1 MISVAPWSPFCP
13 GGPCTS
19 MTSRK
24 HILNMWCRKRE
35 NTEFHPSS
43 TDWLIL
49 KSWVFEM
56 KRSVELELNEGSLTE
71 FDHRASFPK
80 AAEVG
85 LLPPGG
91 SQTFTTLIIS
101 ASSVHV
107 MGNWSFES
115 FSACSMKKS
124 VKNEIRAFILVN
136 ITAYPRADESQVS
149 FVSSLPLMWENKHNY
164 LLIIS
169 KQHYNNYR

>member
-1 MISVAPWSPFCP
+1 
-13 GGPCTS
+13 
-19 MTSRK
+19 
-24 HILNMWCRKRE
+24 
-35 NTEFHPSS
+35 
-43 TDWLIL
+43 
-49 KSWVFEM
+49 M
-56 KRSVELELNEGSLTE
+56 KRSVEMELDEGSLTE

-91 SQTFTTLIIS
+91 SQTFVTLIIS

-107 MGNWSFES
+107 MGNSRFES

-149 FVSSLPLMWENKHNY
+149 FVSSLPLM
-164 LLIIS
+164 
-169 KQHYNNYR
+169 